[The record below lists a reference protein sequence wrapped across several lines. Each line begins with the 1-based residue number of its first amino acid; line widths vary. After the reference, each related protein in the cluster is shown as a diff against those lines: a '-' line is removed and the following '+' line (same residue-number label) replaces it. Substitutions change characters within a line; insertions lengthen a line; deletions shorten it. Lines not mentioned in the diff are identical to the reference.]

1 MNKNIIYIAV
11 TLIVLGLIAI
21 GLRALNKNNP
31 AQTQDQGQE
40 TVTPTT
46 KTQTEIAAET
56 PSVRSVVLA
65 FGSKMQNVNTQSSPT
80 VLKAAIRDNYGSYV
94 DPQLI
99 VDWERG
105 LAPVPGRNT
114 SSPWPA
120 RIDIASITAAG
131 NNAYVVKGKVVEVTS
146 KEVAS
151 GGIAASYNV
160 TIRLELEAGT
170 WLITKF
176 EQAPYDAMP
185 SPATVRGDYVC
196 LPHKDTSGP
205 STLECAYGIK
215 ADTGY
220 YALDMSGLAQGT
232 VPAAETGERVEVTG
246 TFTPIELL
254 SSTSVAKYDVQGVI
268 KVTSFKKL

>member
-1 MNKNIIYIAV
+1 MNKNIIYIAL
-11 TLIVLGLIAI
+11 TLIVLGLVAI

-31 AQTQDQGQE
+31 GQTADQNKE
-40 TVTPTT
+40 TAVPSS
-46 KTQTEIAAET
+46 KTAEQIAAET

-65 FGSKMQNVNTQSSPT
+65 FGSKMQNVNTQASPESIAEA
-80 VLKAAIRDNYGSYV
+80 VRAYYGPYL
-94 DPQLI
+94 DPQLA

-105 LAPVPGRNT
+105 MVAVPGRNA

-120 RIDIASITAAG
+120 RIEIASITPAG
-131 NNAYVVKGKVVEVTS
+131 NNAYIVKGKVIEVTS

-151 GGIAASYNV
+151 GGVAASYNV
-160 TIRLELEAGT
+160 TIRLELENGT

-176 EQAPYDAMP
+176 EQAPYDLMP
-185 SPATVRGDYVC
+185 SPLTVRGDYTC

-205 STLECAYGIK
+205 TTLECAYGIK

-220 YALDMSGLAQGT
+220 YALDMSSLAQGA
-232 VPAAETGERVEVTG
+232 VPAAETGERVEVSG

-254 SSTSVAKYDVQGVI
+254 SSSSVAKYNVQGVI
-268 KVTSFKKL
+268 KVASFKKL